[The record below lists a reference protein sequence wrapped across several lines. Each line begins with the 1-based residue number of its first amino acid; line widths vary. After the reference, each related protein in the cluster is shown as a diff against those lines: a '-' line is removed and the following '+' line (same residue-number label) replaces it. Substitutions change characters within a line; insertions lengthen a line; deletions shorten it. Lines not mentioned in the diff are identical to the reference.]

1 MAAANAPGRLNNVR
15 HAARPASG
23 WNAAQLDRLPL
34 ILLIR
39 MREEIV
45 GSLNNSV
52 DVIGLAGEGFYQG
65 AHVSQDGEITG
76 IVKSGKFRCGG
87 GHTLGP
93 RSKSH
98 ERTLPES
105 KPTHR
110 RAASFPLIVPT
121 PRFCPP

>member
-34 ILLIR
+34 ILLVR

-52 DVIGLAGEGFYQG
+52 DVIGLAGEGVYQG
-65 AHVSQDGEITG
+65 ADVSQDGEIIG

-87 GHTLGP
+87 LHTVRAVSLI
-93 RSKSH
+93 H
-98 ERTLPES
+98 HRTLLDS
-105 KPTHR
+105 KPTPLR
-110 RAASFPLIVPT
+110 VASGPLI
-121 PRFCPP
+121 